1 MDELFEGMQYW
12 RRDGSV
18 SPPLVFHT
26 EDIVKDPETRYVFLR
41 KIPAPRLKLGG
52 VWSITK
58 DDKDLVAPYIPVQ
71 PTEEALQ
78 ALL

>member
-18 SPPLVFHT
+18 SPPLVKHT
-26 EDIVKDPETRYVFLR
+26 EDIVKDPETRYVFSR
-41 KIPAPRLKLGG
+41 KISALEFRLGWVWPR
-52 VWSITK
+52 TK
-58 DDKDLVAPYIPVQ
+58 DDKDLVAPYMPVQ